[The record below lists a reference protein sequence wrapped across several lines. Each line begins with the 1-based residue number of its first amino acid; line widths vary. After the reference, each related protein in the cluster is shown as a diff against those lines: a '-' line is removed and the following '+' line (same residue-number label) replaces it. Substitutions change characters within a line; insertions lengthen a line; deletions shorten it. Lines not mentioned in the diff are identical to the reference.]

1 MEKENPQQ
9 QALNYYCMKLRI
21 KMPSME
27 SIYLHMFPYCRRQ
40 IKNASEAKNKG
51 ASHFN
56 LTLSY

>member
-27 SIYLHMFPYCRRQ
+27 SIYVIIRFHIAEDKSRMPLKLRTRVHQ
-40 IKNASEAKNKG
+40 I
-51 ASHFN
+51 
-56 LTLSY
+56 LTY